1 MGECGCSAGY
11 AYGQKVLLNAKG
23 YRKRHPALER
33 VMLLDGWQTVR
44 LIRQALA
51 SSRWRREDLRQ
62 VQEERL
68 RNLLMH
74 AYQNVPLYR
83 GLYTEAGYHPE
94 KFRSLDDIDKI
105 PILQK
110 DRLKQASPE
119 EIVAQGIDP
128 QRCGVVET
136 SGSTGTPLRIFLGA
150 IDQQWQR
157 VVAWRILFEH
167 GFRWTD
173 RTLEIRMT
181 FGRQFFVQRLGIAP
195 KEWCSILDPP
205 EFWAQRMV
213 KTRPD
218 VIVAGAGTLQALAET
233 VQTLGLNL
241 PSPRLIVS
249 DSETLSPATRQ
260 LVRRALGRDPVD
272 VYGLVE
278 LSNFAWE
285 CERRSGFHVS
295 ADSHI
300 VEVAAASGEPG
311 PIITTALGMWTMPM
325 IRYETGDLAEVE
337 TTLCPCG
344 RTLPLLRR
352 IYGRRVDSVALQDG
366 RRIFWPF
373 FHEVLGRYDELG
385 QWRILQ
391 DEINEVHLQI
401 VVTNNVQGLLSRIES
416 DLQAVLPGEIRLR
429 VERVETIPVSPGE
442 KTRMIISKVGK
453 AIEPHPVS
461 GREGL

>member
-1 MGECGCSAGY
+1 
-11 AYGQKVLLNAKG
+11 
-23 YRKRHPALER
+23 
-33 VMLLDGWQTVR
+33 MLLDGWKTVR

-51 SSRWRREDLRQ
+51 SSRWKGEDLRQ

-68 RNLLMH
+68 RNLLIH

-83 GLYTEAGYHPE
+83 KLYREAGYHPE
-94 KFRSLDDIDKI
+94 QFRSLDDIDKI

-110 DRLKQASPE
+110 DRLKLARPE
-119 EIVAQGIDP
+119 EVVAQGIDP
-128 QRCGVVET
+128 QRCGIVET
-136 SGSTGTPLRIFLGA
+136 SGSTGIPLRIFLGA

-181 FGRQFFVQRLGIAP
+181 VGQQFFVQRFGIAP

-205 EFWAQRMV
+205 EFWAKRAV
-213 KTRPD
+213 ETRPD
-218 VIVAGAGTLQALAET
+218 VIVAGAGTLHALAET

-260 LVRRALGRDPVD
+260 LVRQAFGRDPVD

-285 CERRSGFHVS
+285 CERRAGFHVS

-325 IRYETGDLAEVE
+325 IRYETGDLGEVE
-337 TTLCPCG
+337 SARCPCG

-352 IYGRRVDSVALQDG
+352 IYGRRVDSVVLQDG
-366 RRIFWPF
+366 KRIFWPF
-373 FHEVLGRYDELG
+373 FHEVLGRYEELG

-391 DEINEVHLQI
+391 DAINQVHLQI
-401 VVTNNVQGLLSRIES
+401 VLTDKAQCLLSRIKS
-416 DLQAVLPGEIRLR
+416 DLQAVLPGEIHLR
-429 VERVETIPVSPGE
+429 VERVETIPLSPGE
-442 KTRMIISKVGK
+442 KTRMIISKVGT

-461 GREGL
+461 GREGV

>member
-1 MGECGCSAGY
+1 MRELGWSTGHFYCSL
-11 AYGQKVLLNAKG
+11 VLLNQN
-23 YRKRHPALER
+23 RCKRRDAAPKR
-33 VMLLDGWQTVR
+33 MMLLDGWKTFR
-44 LIRQALA
+44 LIRQALS
-51 SSRWRREDLRQ
+51 SSRWSLVDLRQ
-62 VQEERL
+62 VQEERI
-68 RNLLMH
+68 RVLLNH
-74 AYQNVPLYR
+74 AYHNVPLYR
-83 GLYTEAGYHPE
+83 SLYKEAGYHPE
-94 KFRSLDDIDKI
+94 EFRSLDDIGEI

-119 EIVAQGIDP
+119 EVVVQGIDP
-128 QRCGVVET
+128 NRCRIVET
-136 SGSTGTPLRIFLGA
+136 SGSTGTPLRIFLGS

-195 KEWCSILDPP
+195 KDWCSILDPP

-218 VIVAGAGTLQALAET
+218 VIVAGAGTLHALAET
-233 VQTLGLNL
+233 VQTLGFKL
-241 PSPRLIVS
+241 PAPRLIIS

-260 LVRRALGRDPVD
+260 LVRCALGRDPVD

-285 CERRSGFHVS
+285 CERHSGFHVS

-337 TTLCPCG
+337 TTSCPCG

-373 FHEVLGRYDELG
+373 FHEVLGRYDELH

-391 DEINEVHLQI
+391 DRLNEVQLQI
-401 VVTNNVQGLLSRIES
+401 VVTNNAQDLLSRIES
-416 DLQAVLPGEIRLR
+416 DLQAVLPGEIHLQ
-429 VERVETIPVSPGE
+429 VERVERILLSPGE
-442 KTRMIISKVGK
+442 KTRMIISKVGT
-453 AIEPHPVS
+453 AIEEQPAS
-461 GREGL
+461 GRQGL

>member
-1 MGECGCSAGY
+1 
-11 AYGQKVLLNAKG
+11 
-23 YRKRHPALER
+23 
-33 VMLLDGWQTVR
+33 MLVDGWKTVR

-51 SSRWRREDLRQ
+51 SSRWRFEDLWR

-68 RNLLMH
+68 RKLLIH

-83 GLYTEAGYHPE
+83 GLYKEAGYHPE
-94 KFRSLDDIDKI
+94 EFRSLDDIAKI

-119 EIVAQGIDP
+119 EVVARGIDP
-128 QRCGVVET
+128 HRCGVIET

-181 FGRQFFVQRLGIAP
+181 FGQQFFIQRLGIAP

-205 EFWAQRMV
+205 EFWAQRIV
-213 KTRPD
+213 ETRPD
-218 VIVAGAGTLQALAET
+218 VIVAGAGTLHALAET
-233 VQTLGLNL
+233 IQTLGLNL
-241 PSPRLIVS
+241 PPPRLVIS
-249 DSETLSPATRQ
+249 DSETLSPAMRQ
-260 LVRRALGRDPVD
+260 LVRHALGTDPID

-352 IYGRRVDSVALQDG
+352 IYGRRVDSVAMQDG

-373 FHEVLGRYDELG
+373 FHEVLGRYNELR

-391 DEINEVHLQI
+391 DEINEVQLQI
-401 VVTNNVQGLLSRIES
+401 VVTNNAKGLLSRIES
-416 DLQAVLPGEIRLR
+416 DLRAVLPGEIHLR
-429 VERVETIPVSPGE
+429 VERVERIPLSPGE
-442 KTRMIISKVGK
+442 KTRMIISKVGT
-453 AIEPHPVS
+453 AIEQQPVS
-461 GREGL
+461 GRQGL

>member
-1 MGECGCSAGY
+1 M
-11 AYGQKVLLNAKG
+11 N
-23 YRKRHPALER
+23 
-33 VMLLDGWQTVR
+33 GWKTVR

-51 SSRWRREDLRQ
+51 SSRWRFEDLRQ
-62 VQEERL
+62 LQEEQL

-83 GLYTEAGYHPE
+83 GLYKDAGYHPDE
-94 KFRSLDDIDKI
+94 FRSLDDIDKI

-119 EIVAQGIDP
+119 EVVVQGIDP
-128 QRCGVVET
+128 HRCGVVET

-150 IDQQWQR
+150 LDQQWQR

-195 KEWCSILDPP
+195 KEWCSILDTP
-205 EFWAQRMV
+205 EFWAQRIV
-213 KTRPD
+213 ETRPD
-218 VIVAGAGTLQALAET
+218 VIVAGAGTLHALADT
-233 VQTLGLNL
+233 VKTLGLNL

-260 LVRRALGRDPVD
+260 LVRGALGRDPVD

-300 VEVAAASGEPG
+300 VEVPADSGEPG

-344 RTLPLLRR
+344 RTLPLLRQ

-373 FHEVLGRYDELG
+373 FHEVLGRYDELR

-391 DEINEVHLQI
+391 EEINEVHLQL
-401 VVTNNVQGLLSRIES
+401 VVTNSAQGLLPRIKS
-416 DLQAVLPGEIRLR
+416 DLQAVLPGEIHLR
-429 VERVETIPVSPGE
+429 VEQVEAITLAPGE
-442 KTRMIISKVGK
+442 KTRMIISKVGT

>member
-1 MGECGCSAGY
+1 MY
-11 AYGQKVLLNAKG
+11 AL
-23 YRKRHPALER
+23 KRM
-33 VMLLDGWQTVR
+33 MLLDGWKTFR

-51 SSRWRREDLRQ
+51 SSRWRLEDLRQ
-62 VQEERL
+62 IQEERL
-68 RNLLMH
+68 RMLLIH

-83 GLYTEAGYHPE
+83 GLYKEAGYHPE
-94 KFRSLDDIDKI
+94 EFRSLDDIDKI

-110 DRLKQASPE
+110 HRLKQASPE
-119 EIVAQGIDP
+119 EVVAQGIDP
-128 QRCGVVET
+128 HRCGVVET

-150 IDQQWQR
+150 RDQQWQR

-181 FGRQFFVQRLGIAP
+181 FGRQFFIQRLGIAP

-213 KTRPD
+213 ETRPD
-218 VIVAGAGTLQALAET
+218 VIVAGAGTLHTLAET
-233 VQTLGLNL
+233 VQSLGLNL
-241 PSPRLIVS
+241 PAPRLIIS
-249 DSETLSPATRQ
+249 DSETLSPVTRQ
-260 LVRRALGRDPVD
+260 LVRRALGTVPVD

-285 CERRSGFHVS
+285 CERHSGFHVS

-300 VEVAAASGEPG
+300 VEVAAASGESG

-337 TTLCPCG
+337 TTPCPCG
-344 RTLPLLRR
+344 RSLPLLRR
-352 IYGRRVDSVALQDG
+352 IYGRRVDSVALKDG

-373 FHEVLGRYDELG
+373 FHEVLGRYDELH

-391 DEINEVHLQI
+391 NEMNEVQLQI
-401 VVTNNVQGLLSRIES
+401 VVTNNAQGLLSRIES
-416 DLQAVLPGEIRLR
+416 DLQAVLPGEIHLR
-429 VERVETIPVSPGE
+429 VERVEKIPLSPGE
-442 KTRMIISKVGK
+442 KTRMIISKVG
-453 AIEPHPVS
+453 AATEQQPDS
-461 GREGL
+461 GRQGL

>member
-1 MGECGCSAGY
+1 M
-11 AYGQKVLLNAKG
+11 LLN
-23 YRKRHPALER
+23 
-33 VMLLDGWQTVR
+33 GWKTVR

-51 SSRWRREDLRQ
+51 SSRWRFEDLRQ
-62 VQEERL
+62 LQEEQL

-83 GLYTEAGYHPE
+83 GLYKEAGYHPDE
-94 KFRSLDDIDKI
+94 FRSLDDIDKI

-119 EIVAQGIDP
+119 EVVVQGIDP
-128 QRCGVVET
+128 HLCGVVET

-150 IDQQWQR
+150 LDQQWQR

-205 EFWAQRMV
+205 EVWAQRIIE
-213 KTRPD
+213 TRPD
-218 VIVAGAGTLQALAET
+218 VIVAGAGTLHALADT
-233 VQTLGLNL
+233 VKTLGLNL

-260 LVRRALGRDPVD
+260 LVRGALGRDPVD

-325 IRYETGDLAEVE
+325 IRYATGDLAEVE
-337 TTLCPCG
+337 TTRCPCG

-352 IYGRRVDSVALQDG
+352 IYGRRVDSVALQHG

-373 FHEVLGRYDELG
+373 FHEILGCYDELR

-401 VVTNNVQGLLSRIES
+401 VVTNNAHGLPSRIKS
-416 DLQAVLPGEIRLR
+416 DLQAVLPGEVHLR
-429 VERVETIPVSPGE
+429 VERVEAIPFSPGE
-442 KTRMIISKVGK
+442 KTRMIISKVGT
-453 AIEPHPVS
+453 ANEQYPDS
-461 GREGL
+461 GRQEH

>member
-1 MGECGCSAGY
+1 
-11 AYGQKVLLNAKG
+11 
-23 YRKRHPALER
+23 
-33 VMLLDGWQTVR
+33 MLLDGWKTFR

-83 GLYTEAGYHPE
+83 RLYTEAGYHPE

-128 QRCGVVET
+128 HRCGVVET

-150 IDQQWQR
+150 LDQQWQR

-213 KTRPD
+213 ETRPD

-344 RTLPLLRR
+344 RILPLLRR

-416 DLQAVLPGEIRLR
+416 DLQAVLPCEIRLR

-442 KTRMIISKVGK
+442 KTRMIISKVGT

>member
-1 MGECGCSAGY
+1 
-11 AYGQKVLLNAKG
+11 
-23 YRKRHPALER
+23 
-33 VMLLDGWQTVR
+33 MLWDGWKTVR

-74 AYQNVPLYR
+74 AYQNVSLYR
-83 GLYTEAGYHPE
+83 GLYKEAGYHPE
-94 KFRSLDDIDKI
+94 EFRSLDDIDKI

-110 DRLKQASPE
+110 NRLKQARPE
-119 EIVAQGIDP
+119 EVVEQGVDP
-128 QRCGVVET
+128 YRCGVVET

-150 IDQQWQR
+150 LDQQWQR

-205 EFWAQRMV
+205 EFWAQRIV
-213 KTRPD
+213 ETRPD
-218 VIVAGAGTLQALAET
+218 VIVAGAGTLHALAET

-241 PSPRLIVS
+241 PSPRLVVS

-311 PIITTALGMWTMPM
+311 SIITTALGMWTMPM

-337 TTLCPCG
+337 TTSCPCG

-385 QWRILQ
+385 QWRIMQ
-391 DEINEVHLQI
+391 DEINEIHLQI
-401 VVTNNVQGLLSRIES
+401 VVTNNAQGLLSRIES
-416 DLQAVLPGEIRLR
+416 DLQAVLPGEIHLR
-429 VERVETIPVSPGE
+429 VERVETIPLSPGE
-442 KTRMIISKVGK
+442 KTRMIISKVGT
-453 AIEPHPVS
+453 ANEPHPVS
-461 GREGL
+461 GREEF

>member
-1 MGECGCSAGY
+1 M
-11 AYGQKVLLNAKG
+11 
-23 YRKRHPALER
+23 
-33 VMLLDGWQTVR
+33 MLVDGWKTVR

-51 SSRWRREDLRQ
+51 SSRWRLEDLRQ

-68 RNLLMH
+68 RKLLIH

-83 GLYTEAGYHPE
+83 GLYKEAGYRPE
-94 KFRSLDDIDKI
+94 EFRSLDDIDKI

-119 EIVAQGIDP
+119 EVVAQGIDP
-128 QRCGVVET
+128 HRCGVVET

-181 FGRQFFVQRLGIAP
+181 FGQRFFVQRLGIAP

-205 EFWAQRMV
+205 ECWAQRIV
-213 KTRPD
+213 ETRPN
-218 VIVAGAGTLQALAET
+218 VIVAGAGTLHALAET
-233 VQTLGLNL
+233 IQTLGLNL
-241 PSPRLIVS
+241 PPPRLIIS

-260 LVRRALGRDPVD
+260 LVRRVLGRDPVD

-300 VEVAAASGEPG
+300 VEVVGASGEPG

-337 TTLCPCG
+337 ATPCPCG
-344 RTLPLLRR
+344 RRLPLLRR
-352 IYGRRVDSVALQDG
+352 IYGRRVDSVVLQDG

-373 FHEVLGRYDELG
+373 FHEVLGRYDELY
-385 QWRILQ
+385 QWRIMQ
-391 DEINEVHLQI
+391 DEMNEIQLQI
-401 VVTNNVQGLLSRIES
+401 VVTHNAQGLLSRIES
-416 DLQAVLPGEIRLR
+416 DLQAVLPGEIHLR
-429 VERVETIPVSPGE
+429 VKRVEKIPLSPGE
-442 KTRMIISKVGK
+442 KTRMIISKVGTV
-453 AIEPHPVS
+453 IEAQHDS
-461 GREGL
+461 RRQRI

>member
-1 MGECGCSAGY
+1 
-11 AYGQKVLLNAKG
+11 
-23 YRKRHPALER
+23 
-33 VMLLDGWQTVR
+33 MLLDGWKTVR
-44 LIRQALA
+44 LIRQALV
-51 SSRWRREDLRQ
+51 SSHWRFEDLRQ

-68 RNLLMH
+68 RNLLIH

-83 GLYTEAGYHPE
+83 GLYKEAGYHPE
-94 KFRSLDDIDKI
+94 EFRSLDDINRI
-105 PILQK
+105 PILTK

-119 EIVAQGIDP
+119 EVVAQGIDP
-128 QRCGVVET
+128 HRCGVVET
-136 SGSTGTPLRIFLGA
+136 SGSTGTPLRIFLGSL
-150 IDQQWQR
+150 DQQWQR

-205 EFWAQRMV
+205 ECWAQRIV
-213 KTRPD
+213 ETRPE
-218 VIVAGAGTLQALAET
+218 VIVAGAGTLHALAET

-249 DSETLSPATRQ
+249 DSETLSPSTRQ

-300 VEVAAASGEPG
+300 VEVPSALGESG
-311 PIITTALGMWTMPM
+311 PIITTGLGMWTMPM

-337 TTLCPCG
+337 PTQCPCG

-373 FHEVLGRYDELG
+373 FHEVLGRYDELR

-401 VVTNNVQGLLSRIES
+401 VLTNNAQGLLSRIES
-416 DLQAVLPGEIRLR
+416 DLQSVLPGEIHLR
-429 VERVETIPVSPGE
+429 IERVEAIPVNPGE
-442 KTRMIISKVGK
+442 KTRMIISKVGT
-453 AIEPHPVS
+453 ANEQHPDS
-461 GREGL
+461 RRQWY

>member
-1 MGECGCSAGY
+1 M
-11 AYGQKVLLNAKG
+11 V
-23 YRKRHPALER
+23 
-33 VMLLDGWQTVR
+33 LLDGWKTVR
-44 LIRQALA
+44 LIRQALS
-51 SSRWRREDLRQ
+51 SSRLRLEDLRQ

-68 RNLLMH
+68 RKLLIH

-83 GLYTEAGYHPE
+83 ELYKEAGYHPE
-94 KFRSLDDIDKI
+94 EFRSLDDIGNI

-110 DRLKQASPE
+110 HRLKQASQE
-119 EIVAQGIDP
+119 EVVARGIDP
-128 QRCGVVET
+128 HQCGVVET

-150 IDQQWQR
+150 KDHQWQR

-181 FGRQFFVQRLGIAP
+181 FGRRFFVQRLGVAP

-213 KTRPD
+213 ETRPN
-218 VIVAGAGTLQALAET
+218 VIVAGAGTLHTLAET
-233 VQTLGLNL
+233 VQTLGLDL
-241 PSPRLIVS
+241 PVPRLIIS
-249 DSETLSPATRQ
+249 DSETLLPATRK
-260 LVRRALGRDPVD
+260 LVRHVLGTNPID

-337 TTLCPCG
+337 TTLCSCG

-366 RRIFWPF
+366 KRIFWPF
-373 FHEVLGRYDELG
+373 FHEVLGRYEEIH

-391 DEINEVHLQI
+391 EEMNEVQLQI
-401 VVTNNVQGLLSRIES
+401 VVANNAQSLLSRIKS
-416 DLQAVLPGEIRLR
+416 DLQAALPGEIHLQ
-429 VERVETIPVSPGE
+429 VERVETIPLSPGE
-442 KTRMIISKVGK
+442 KTRMIISKVGT
-453 AIEPHPVS
+453 AIEPHPVA
-461 GREGL
+461 GRESL

>member
-1 MGECGCSAGY
+1 MM
-11 AYGQKVLLNAKG
+11 LLN
-23 YRKRHPALER
+23 
-33 VMLLDGWQTVR
+33 GWKTVR

-51 SSRWRREDLRQ
+51 SSHWRFEDLRQ
-62 VQEERL
+62 RQEEQL

-83 GLYTEAGYHPE
+83 GLYKEAGYHPDE
-94 KFRSLDDIDKI
+94 FRSLDDIDKI

-110 DRLKQASPE
+110 YRLKQASPE
-119 EIVAQGIDP
+119 EVVAQGIDP
-128 QRCGVVET
+128 HRCGVVET

-150 IDQQWQR
+150 LDQQWQR

-181 FGRQFFVQRLGIAP
+181 FGQQFFVQRLGIAP

-205 EFWAQRMV
+205 EFWAQRIIE
-213 KTRPD
+213 TQPD
-218 VIVAGAGTLQALAET
+218 VIVAGAGTLHALAET
-233 VQTLGLNL
+233 VKTLGLNL
-241 PSPRLIVS
+241 PSLRLIVS

-260 LVRRALGRDPVD
+260 LVRGALGRDPVD

-300 VEVAAASGEPG
+300 VEVVAASGEPG

-352 IYGRRVDSVALQDG
+352 IYGRRVDSVAMQDG

-373 FHEVLGRYDELG
+373 FHEVLGRYDELR

-401 VVTNNVQGLLSRIES
+401 VVANHTQGLLPRIES
-416 DLQAVLPGEIRLR
+416 DLQAVLPGEVHLR
-429 VERVETIPVSPGE
+429 VEQVEAIPVSPGE
-442 KTRMIISKVGK
+442 KTRMIISKVGT
-453 AIEPHPVS
+453 ANEPHPVS
-461 GREGL
+461 RRGGL

>member
-1 MGECGCSAGY
+1 
-11 AYGQKVLLNAKG
+11 
-23 YRKRHPALER
+23 
-33 VMLLDGWQTVR
+33 MLLDGWKTVR

-128 QRCGVVET
+128 HRCGVVET

-181 FGRQFFVQRLGIAP
+181 FGRTFSVQRLGIAP

-213 KTRPD
+213 ETRPD

-260 LVRRALGRDPVD
+260 LVRRALGRNPVD

-344 RTLPLLRR
+344 RTLPLLKR

-442 KTRMIISKVGK
+442 KTRMIISKVGT

>member
-1 MGECGCSAGY
+1 MM
-11 AYGQKVLLNAKG
+11 LLN
-23 YRKRHPALER
+23 
-33 VMLLDGWQTVR
+33 GWKTVR

-51 SSRWRREDLRQ
+51 SSRWRFEDLRQ
-62 VQEERL
+62 LQEEQL

-83 GLYTEAGYHPE
+83 GLYKDAGYHPDE
-94 KFRSLDDIDKI
+94 FRSLDDIDKI

-119 EIVAQGIDP
+119 EVVVQGIDP
-128 QRCGVVET
+128 HRCGVVET

-150 IDQQWQR
+150 LDQQWQR

-195 KEWCSILDPP
+195 KEWCSILDTP
-205 EFWAQRMV
+205 EFWAQRIV
-213 KTRPD
+213 ETRPD
-218 VIVAGAGTLQALAET
+218 VIVAGAGTLHALADT
-233 VQTLGLNL
+233 VKTLGLNL

-260 LVRRALGRDPVD
+260 LVRGALGRDPVD

-300 VEVAAASGEPG
+300 VEVPADSGEPG

-344 RTLPLLRR
+344 RTLPLLRQ

-373 FHEVLGRYDELG
+373 FHEVLGRYDELR

-391 DEINEVHLQI
+391 EEINEVHLQL
-401 VVTNNVQGLLSRIES
+401 VVTNSAQGLLPRIKS
-416 DLQAVLPGEIRLR
+416 DLQAVLPGEIHLR
-429 VERVETIPVSPGE
+429 VEQVEAITLAPGE
-442 KTRMIISKVGK
+442 KTRMIISKVGT

>member
-1 MGECGCSAGY
+1 
-11 AYGQKVLLNAKG
+11 
-23 YRKRHPALER
+23 
-33 VMLLDGWQTVR
+33 MLLDGWKTVR

-51 SSRWRREDLRQ
+51 SSRWKGEDLRQ

-68 RNLLMH
+68 RNLLIH

-83 GLYTEAGYHPE
+83 GLYREAGYHPE
-94 KFRSLDDIDKI
+94 QFRSLDDIDKI

-110 DRLKQASPE
+110 DRLKLARPE
-119 EIVAQGIDP
+119 EVVAQGIDP
-128 QRCGVVET
+128 QRCGIVET
-136 SGSTGTPLRIFLGA
+136 SGSTGIPLRIFLGA

-181 FGRQFFVQRLGIAP
+181 VGQQFFVQRFGIAP

-205 EFWAQRMV
+205 EFWAKRAV
-213 KTRPD
+213 ETRPD
-218 VIVAGAGTLQALAET
+218 VIVAGAGTLHALAET

-260 LVRRALGRDPVD
+260 LVRQAFGRDPVD

-285 CERRSGFHVS
+285 CERRAGFHVS

-325 IRYETGDLAEVE
+325 IRYETGDLGEVE
-337 TTLCPCG
+337 SARCPCG

-352 IYGRRVDSVALQDG
+352 IYGRRVDSVVLQDG

-373 FHEVLGRYDELG
+373 FHEVLGRYEELG

-391 DEINEVHLQI
+391 DEINQVHLQI
-401 VVTNNVQGLLSRIES
+401 VLTDNAQGLLSRIKS
-416 DLQAVLPGEIRLR
+416 DLQAVLPGEIHLR
-429 VERVETIPVSPGE
+429 VERVETIPLSPGE
-442 KTRMIISKVGK
+442 KTRMIISKVGT

-461 GREGL
+461 GREGV

>member
-1 MGECGCSAGY
+1 M
-11 AYGQKVLLNAKG
+11 
-23 YRKRHPALER
+23 
-33 VMLLDGWQTVR
+33 MLLDGWKTFR
-44 LIRQALA
+44 LIRQSLA
-51 SSRWRREDLRQ
+51 SSRWRLEDLRQ

-68 RNLLMH
+68 RRLLIH
-74 AYQNVPLYR
+74 AYHNVPLYR
-83 GLYTEAGYHPE
+83 ELYKEVGYHPE
-94 KFRSLDDIDKI
+94 EFRSLDDLGKI

-110 DRLKQASPE
+110 NRLKQASPE
-119 EIVAQGIDP
+119 EIVARGVDP
-128 QRCGVVET
+128 HRCGVVET

-205 EFWAQRMV
+205 EFWAQCMV

-218 VIVAGAGTLQALAET
+218 VIVAGAGTLHALAET
-233 VQTLGLNL
+233 VETLGLNL
-241 PSPRLIVS
+241 PEPRLIIS

-260 LVRRALGRDPVD
+260 LVRRALGSDPVD

-337 TTLCPCG
+337 TTPCPCG

-373 FHEVLGRYDELG
+373 FHEFLGRYDELH

-391 DEINEVHLQI
+391 DTLNEVLLQI
-401 VVTNNVQGLLSRIES
+401 VVTNNAQGLLSRIES
-416 DLQAVLPGEIRLR
+416 DLQAVLPGEIHLR
-429 VERVETIPVSPGE
+429 VEPVERIPISPGE
-442 KTRMIISKVGK
+442 KTRMIISKVGTT
-453 AIEPHPVS
+453 IEQQPDI
-461 GREGL
+461 GRQGL

>member
-1 MGECGCSAGY
+1 
-11 AYGQKVLLNAKG
+11 
-23 YRKRHPALER
+23 
-33 VMLLDGWQTVR
+33 MLLDGWKTVR

-51 SSRWRREDLRQ
+51 SSRWRYENLRQ
-62 VQEERL
+62 LQEEQL

-83 GLYTEAGYHPE
+83 GLYKEAGYHPDE
-94 KFRSLDDIDKI
+94 FRSLDDIDKI

-119 EIVAQGIDP
+119 EVVAQGIDP
-128 QRCGVVET
+128 HRCGVVET

-150 IDQQWQR
+150 LDQQWQR

-195 KEWCSILDPP
+195 KEWCSILEPP
-205 EFWAQRMV
+205 EFWAQRIV
-213 KTRPD
+213 ETRPD
-218 VIVAGAGTLQALAET
+218 VIVAGAGTLHALAET
-233 VQTLGLNL
+233 VKTLGLNL
-241 PSPRLIVS
+241 PTPRLIVS

-260 LVRRALGRDPVD
+260 LVRGALGRDPVD

-285 CERRSGFHVS
+285 CERRSGFHIS

-300 VEVAAASGEPG
+300 VEVAAAAGEPG

-337 TTLCPCG
+337 SARCPCG

-352 IYGRRVDSVALQDG
+352 IYGRRVDSVVLQDG

-373 FHEVLGRYDELG
+373 FHEVLGRYEELG

-391 DEINEVHLQI
+391 DAINQVHLQI
-401 VVTNNVQGLLSRIES
+401 VLTDKAEGLLSRIES
-416 DLQAVLPGEIRLR
+416 DLQAVLPGEIHLR
-429 VERVETIPVSPGE
+429 VERVETIPLSPGE
-442 KTRMIISKVGK
+442 KTRMIISKVGT

>member
-1 MGECGCSAGY
+1 M
-11 AYGQKVLLNAKG
+11 LLN
-23 YRKRHPALER
+23 
-33 VMLLDGWQTVR
+33 GWKTFR
-44 LIRQALA
+44 LIRQGLA
-51 SSRWRREDLRQ
+51 SSRLRPEALRQ
-62 VQEERL
+62 SQENRL
-68 RNLLMH
+68 RMLLMH
-74 AYQNVPLYR
+74 AYHNVPLYR
-83 GLYTEAGYHPE
+83 GLYKEAGYHPE
-94 KFRSLDDIDKI
+94 EFRSLDDIDKI

-110 DRLKQASPE
+110 DRLKQARPE

-128 QRCGVVET
+128 HRCGVVET

-150 IDQQWQR
+150 LDQQWQR

-205 EFWAQRMV
+205 EFWAQRIV
-213 KTRPD
+213 ETRPD
-218 VIVAGAGTLQALAET
+218 VIVAGAGTLYALADT
-233 VQTLGLNL
+233 VKTLGLNL

-260 LVRRALGRDPVD
+260 LVRGALGRDPVD

-300 VEVAAASGEPG
+300 VEVPADSGEPG

-344 RTLPLLRR
+344 RTLPLLRQ

-373 FHEVLGRYDELG
+373 FHEVLGRYDELR

-391 DEINEVHLQI
+391 EEINEVHLQL
-401 VVTNNVQGLLSRIES
+401 VVTNSAQGLLPRIKS
-416 DLQAVLPGEIRLR
+416 DLQAVLPGEIHLR
-429 VERVETIPVSPGE
+429 VEQVEAITLAPGE
-442 KTRMIISKVGK
+442 KTRMIISKVGT